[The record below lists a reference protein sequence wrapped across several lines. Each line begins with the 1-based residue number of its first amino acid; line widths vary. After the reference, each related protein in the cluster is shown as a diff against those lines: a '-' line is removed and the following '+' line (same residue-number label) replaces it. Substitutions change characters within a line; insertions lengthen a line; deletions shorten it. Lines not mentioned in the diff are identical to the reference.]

1 MSFEDFE
8 NVAES
13 FGFEVEYDKNDI
25 DLSDYEVLNINDL
38 EIGDKFTGAVSCR
51 RMTPMEDKNYTSI
64 CLRLINTEENE
75 VLDCYANV
83 PLDYPTLKLPIR
95 RSNNFMKTGFDFI
108 MSTMAILN
116 PSSVVDAKGNEKN
129 IVNGINFQKI
139 IEFYNTN
146 VEKATVEIIQ
156 KDDYY
161 NSFKV
166 IYLE

>member
-1 MSFEDFE
+1 MAFEDFDVSE
-8 NVAES
+8 L
-13 FGFEVEYDKNDI
+13 GFETEYDKNDI
-25 DLSDYEVLNINDL
+25 DLSEFEVMNINDF
-38 EIGDKFTGAVSCR
+38 EIGDKFTGQVSCR
-51 RMTPMEDKNYTSI
+51 RMNPQEDKNYTSL

-75 VLDCYANV
+75 VLDCYANI

-108 MSTMAILN
+108 MSTMAILS
-116 PSSVVDAKGNEKN
+116 PESITDAKGNEKN
-129 IVNGINFQKI
+129 IINGINFKKI

-146 VEKATVEIIQ
+146 VEVATVEIIA

-166 IYLE
+166 ISLE

>member
-1 MSFEDFE
+1 MIKDFDVNE
-8 NVAES
+8 L
-13 FGFEVEYDKNDI
+13 GFESEYDKNDI
-25 DLSDYEVLNINDL
+25 DLSEFEVLNINDL
-38 EIGDKFTGAVSCR
+38 EIGDTFTGMVSCR
-51 RMTPMEDKNYTSI
+51 RMNPMEDKNYTSI
-64 CLRLINTEENE
+64 CLRLINEEENE

-108 MSTMAILN
+108 MSTMAILS
-116 PSSVVDAKGNEKN
+116 PESVTDKNGNEKN

-139 IEFYNTN
+139 IEFYNSD
-146 VEKATVEIIQ
+146 VEKATVEIIA

-166 IYLE
+166 TSLE